1 MFDPMKKNLRNFT
14 FWLMAFIFAVAV
26 IAVYKTFDNI
36 GSIWSFISRIL
47 GILSPFVL
55 GFGLAFLLYGPSNK
69 LEKLFHKRHIPF
81 ITKHARGTSI
91 LIVYLLLLGII
102 ALILTFA
109 VPALIDGVTE
119 FVNMLIKELPPLYNQ
134 LMEWLK
140 EYTQPGG
147 VLQDFDIESKLQEIY
162 NYILSNVTVDKVM
175 SSLGSLISFTSSLL
189 NIFMAVII
197 SVYMLASRESLFRAL
212 RAVLSLFIRPRTL
225 NLLSSYSHKIGDI
238 FYGYLYSQALDAC
251 LVGVLACIGLSI
263 IGLPNSLLLGML
275 VGMMNMIPYFGA
287 IIGGCFCVLVALLS
301 GSFWKALAVAAFIL
315 IMQQVDGNILQPRIV
330 SHSIGVKPIYVLLAI
345 TIGGGLFGFWGI
357 FLGVPAIATVQMLLN
372 DIIAY
377 RNRPK
382 AAVAAAGATG
392 AAAQADVEID
402 DEAEVFAPPP
412 PVKEKTVEREDDSA
426 SSSAFTRLRQQFQS
440 LMDRDEDGANRDAK
454 IHAEPANAES
464 SEDKDKQ
471 EDA

>member
-1 MFDPMKKNLRNFT
+1 M
-14 FWLMAFIFAVAV
+14 
-26 IAVYKTFDNI
+26 
-36 GSIWSFISRIL
+36 
-47 GILSPFVL
+47 
-55 GFGLAFLLYGPSNK
+55 
-69 LEKLFHKRHIPF
+69 
-81 ITKHARGTSI
+81 
-91 LIVYLLLLGII
+91 
-102 ALILTFA
+102 
-109 VPALIDGVTE
+109 
-119 FVNMLIKELPPLYNQ
+119 
-134 LMEWLK
+134 
-140 EYTQPGG
+140 
-147 VLQDFDIESKLQEIY
+147 
-162 NYILSNVTVDKVM
+162 
-175 SSLGSLISFTSSLL
+175 
-189 NIFMAVII
+189 
-197 SVYMLASRESLFRAL
+197 
-212 RAVLSLFIRPRTL
+212 
-225 NLLSSYSHKIGDI
+225 
-238 FYGYLYSQALDAC
+238 
-251 LVGVLACIGLSI
+251 
-263 IGLPNSLLLGML
+263 
-275 VGMMNMIPYFGA
+275 
-287 IIGGCFCVLVALLS
+287 LVALLS

-426 SSSAFTRLRQQFQS
+426 SSSAFTRLRQRFQS

-471 EDA
+471 EDT